1 MSDMKTLNVR
11 DLNRNTASV
20 LDALERGDSFEL
32 RRNGRTIGYLTRNPP
47 GPEQKPDWNSH
58 FAWLSQQRERAGGFG
73 EALAEERRRARGL
86 GEKPWK
92 G

>member
-32 RRNGRTIGYLTRNPP
+32 RRNGRTIGYLTRHPP
-47 GPEQKPDWNSH
+47 VPEQKPDWKSH
-58 FAWLSQQRERAGGFG
+58 FIWLNQQRDRGGGFV
-73 EALAEERRRARGL
+73 EILADERRRLRAR
-86 GEKPWK
+86 EASRS
-92 G
+92 